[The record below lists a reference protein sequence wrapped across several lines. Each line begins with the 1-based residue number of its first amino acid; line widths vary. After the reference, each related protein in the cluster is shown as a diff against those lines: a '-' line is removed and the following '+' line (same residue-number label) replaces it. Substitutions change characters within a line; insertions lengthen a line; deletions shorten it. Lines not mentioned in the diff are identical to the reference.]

1 MRVGFVQLTT
11 GFDFLLLEA
20 SYGIISVMSIE
31 DFVEKRSFEINRV
44 DLYDPDKYE
53 LSSDSPLSRR
63 AAFDDF
69 IKGFPEFL
77 RHEAGAER
85 NRRAKE
91 AKELLAALDRL
102 PNSHLADIISL
113 SSSSDWTDATEI
125 GDVESLFDVLKELE
139 GVMDNPPLSNERAAE
154 AFCYDPDSPDDLYIP
169 SSLETYTRWLFQD
182 KTLTNWH
189 GYLWGQFISEDL
201 AAKYVKERGMDTPE
215 VVKCFWEYASSLYN
229 EGFRRAEN
237 GEDSRSV
244 GVEQLVGMMIGELDI
259 LELGDPRYGY
269 RRRQQIASEISDS
282 VAREDTE
289 EVLTILLKY
298 IKPKG
303 INSEEIQGA
312 LFKPAVIKDQAGET
326 LLAEWQPAD
335 SFWFKPPF
343 DENQPDEQIS
353 LFPNNPQIIREYD
366 HTGQSSDARVVPHK
380 DPSYFRP
387 DGTKVYWGDLSR
399 EDIEIIRGNYY
410 CVAQGES
417 YYNVPEWAIIMASPF
432 DNDDPNRPAESLV
445 NTEEGQVFQPDNPVY
460 LHPDYIRA
468 IAIGV
473 IADGRFIRNKRG
485 IQLEFVPDDQPENMT
500 R

>member
-139 GVMDNPPLSNERAAE
+139 GVMDNPPLSNQRAAE
-154 AFCYDPDSPDDLYIP
+154 AFGDDPDSLDT
-169 SSLETYTRWLFQD
+169 SSPLAIYTRWLFQD
-182 KTLTNWH
+182 QTLTTWH
-189 GYLWGQFISEDL
+189 GYLWEQFISEDL
-201 AAKYVKERGMDTPE
+201 AAKYVKERGVDIPE
-215 VVKCFWEYASSLYN
+215 AVKYSEEYATSLLE

-244 GVEQLVGMMIGELDI
+244 GVEQLVGVMIGSLDI
-259 LELGDPRYGY
+259 LELGDPRYDY

-312 LFKPAVIKDQAGET
+312 LLKPAVIKDQAGET

-343 DENQPDEQIS
+343 GEHQPDEPIS
-353 LFPNNPQIIREYD
+353 LFPNNPQIVKEYD
-366 HTGQSSDARVVPHK
+366 HIGQSSDARIVPHK

-399 EDIEIIRGNYY
+399 EDVKQIRGNYY

-460 LHPDYIRA
+460 LNPDYIRA
-468 IAIGV
+468 IAIGAIV
-473 IADGRFIRNKRG
+473 DGQFIHNKRG
-485 IQLEFVPDDQPENMT
+485 IELEFVPNDQPESMT
-500 R
+500 I

>member
-63 AAFDDF
+63 AVFDDF

-125 GDVESLFDVLKELE
+125 DDTGTLFGMLNDLNMVLN
-139 GVMDNPPLSNERAAE
+139 DPPFLNKRAAE
-154 AFCYDPDSPDDLYIP
+154 AFGDDPDSLDT
-169 SSLETYTRWLFQD
+169 SSPLAIYTRWLFQD
-182 KTLTNWH
+182 QTLTTWH
-189 GYLWGQFISEDL
+189 GYLWEQFISEDL
-201 AAKYVKERGMDTPE
+201 AAKYVKGRGVDIPE
-215 VVKCFWEYASSLYN
+215 AVKYSEEYATSLLE

-244 GVEQLVGMMIGELDI
+244 GVEQLVGVMIGSLDI
-259 LELGDPRYGY
+259 LELGDPRYDY

-353 LFPNNPQIIREYD
+353 LFPNNPQIIRGYD

-468 IAIGV
+468 IAIGA

>member
-1 MRVGFVQLTT
+1 
-11 GFDFLLLEA
+11 
-20 SYGIISVMSIE
+20 MSIE

-44 DLYDPDKYE
+44 DLYDPNKYE

-63 AAFDDF
+63 TAFDDF

-77 RHEAGAER
+77 RREAGAER

-102 PNSHLADIISL
+102 PNSHLDDIISL

-139 GVMDNPPLSNERAAE
+139 GVMDNPPLSNKRAAE
-154 AFCYDPDSPDDLYIP
+154 AFGDDPDSLDT
-169 SSLETYTRWLFQD
+169 SSPLAIYTRWLFQD
-182 KTLTNWH
+182 QTLTNWH
-189 GYLWGQFISEDL
+189 GYLWEQFISEDL
-201 AAKYVKERGMDTPE
+201 AAKYVKERGVDIPE
-215 VVKCFWEYASSLYN
+215 AVKYSEEYATSLLE

-244 GVEQLVGMMIGELDI
+244 GVEQLVGMMIGNLDI
-259 LELGDPRYGY
+259 LETGDPRYDY

-335 SFWFKPPF
+335 SF
-343 DENQPDEQIS
+343 
-353 LFPNNPQIIREYD
+353 
-366 HTGQSSDARVVPHK
+366 
-380 DPSYFRP
+380 
-387 DGTKVYWGDLSR
+387 
-399 EDIEIIRGNYY
+399 
-410 CVAQGES
+410 
-417 YYNVPEWAIIMASPF
+417 
-432 DNDDPNRPAESLV
+432 
-445 NTEEGQVFQPDNPVY
+445 
-460 LHPDYIRA
+460 
-468 IAIGV
+468 
-473 IADGRFIRNKRG
+473 
-485 IQLEFVPDDQPENMT
+485 
-500 R
+500 

>member
-1 MRVGFVQLTT
+1 MRVGFVQLAT
-11 GFDFLLLEA
+11 GFDFLLLET
-20 SYGIISVMSIE
+20 SYGMISAMSIE

-44 DLYDPDKYE
+44 DLYDPNKYE

-63 AAFDDF
+63 TAFDDF

-77 RHEAGAER
+77 RREAGAER

-102 PNSHLADIISL
+102 PNSHLDDIISL

-139 GVMDNPPLSNERAAE
+139 GVMDNPPLSNKRAAE
-154 AFCYDPDSPDDLYIP
+154 AFGDDPDSLDT
-169 SSLETYTRWLFQD
+169 SSPLAIYTRWLFQD
-182 KTLTNWH
+182 QTLTNWH
-189 GYLWGQFISEDL
+189 GYLWEQFISEDL
-201 AAKYVKERGMDTPE
+201 AAKYVKERGVDIPE
-215 VVKCFWEYASSLYN
+215 AVKYSEEYATSLLE

-244 GVEQLVGMMIGELDI
+244 GVEQLVGVMIGNLDI
-259 LELGDPRYGY
+259 LETGDPRYDY

-282 VAREDTE
+282 IACGDTE
-289 EVLTILLKY
+289 EVLTILLEY
-298 IKPKG
+298 IKPKDV
-303 INSEEIQGA
+303 NPQEIQGA

-326 LLAEWQPAD
+326 LLAEWQSAD

-468 IAIGV
+468 IAIGA